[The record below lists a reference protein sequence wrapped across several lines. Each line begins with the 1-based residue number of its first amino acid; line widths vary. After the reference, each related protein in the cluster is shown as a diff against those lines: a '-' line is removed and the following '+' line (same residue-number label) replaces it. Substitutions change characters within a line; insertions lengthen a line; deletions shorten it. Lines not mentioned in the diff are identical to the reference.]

1 MRCVGFAL
9 HGVFVFRPAP
19 GGERPRR
26 GCGEN
31 DEKGWRHMK
40 RRQKAAWFLSGV
52 AAAALTASL
61 TSPALAAL
69 AAKTIQVYTGV
80 DIYVD
85 DQKLEPTDAN
95 GNPVEAFVHNGTT
108 YLPVRAV
115 SEAVGKPVQWEPKT
129 NSVYL
134 GEHTADKPAVWLQ
147 DLDYFTGSKLDI
159 EPTEKDNLGN
169 TRHEVIVQDGGF
181 DNTYLLNGQYSAI
194 SGTFFQRYDD
204 RTSSGES
211 ELLIYGDG
219 ELLYSAKMAGG
230 MQPIDFYVDL
240 TGVLKLE
247 IDFNPKTFSI
257 WQNPTSA
264 LDDVGLWT

>member
-1 MRCVGFAL
+1 
-9 HGVFVFRPAP
+9 
-19 GGERPRR
+19 
-26 GCGEN
+26 
-31 DEKGWRHMK
+31 MK

-85 DQKLEPTDAN
+85 DQKLAPTDAN

-147 DLDYFTGSKLDI
+147 DLDYFTGKDFWVKD
-159 EPTEKDNLGN
+159 TWKDNLGN
-169 TRHEVIVQDGGF
+169 TRQEVIKRSF

-194 SGTFFQRYDD
+194 SGTFFQDYNNRSSDD
-204 RTSSGES
+204 TSY
-211 ELLIYGDG
+211 LKIYGDG
-219 ELLYSAKMAGG
+219 ELLYNAEVTKGVT
-230 MQPIDFYVDL
+230 PIDFYVDL
-240 TGVLKLE
+240 TGVLELE
-247 IDFNPKTFSI
+247 ISFSCGY
-257 WQNPTSA
+257 WSDSGGA

>member
-1 MRCVGFAL
+1 
-9 HGVFVFRPAP
+9 
-19 GGERPRR
+19 
-26 GCGEN
+26 
-31 DEKGWRHMK
+31 MK

-52 AAAALTASL
+52 AAAVLAASL

-85 DQKLEPTDAN
+85 DLKLEPTDAN
-95 GNPVEAFVHNGTT
+95 GNPVEVFVYNGTT

-115 SEAVGKPVQWEPKT
+115 SEAVGKTVQWEPKT

-134 GEHTADKPAVWLQ
+134 GDHKADKPAVWLQ
-147 DLDYFTGSKLDI
+147 DLDYFMGKDL
-159 EPTEKDNLGN
+159 EVEATEKDNLGN
-169 TRHEVIVQDGGF
+169 ARQEVIVARNGF

-194 SGTFFQRYDD
+194 SGTSFMLYNYRSVN
-204 RTSSGES
+204 TES

-219 ELLYSAKMAGG
+219 ELLYSAKMAKGIK
-230 MQPIDFYVDL
+230 PIDFYVDL
-240 TGVLKLE
+240 TGVLELRVE
-247 IDFNPKTFSI
+247 YDST
-257 WQNPTSA
+257 WQFA

>member
-1 MRCVGFAL
+1 
-9 HGVFVFRPAP
+9 
-19 GGERPRR
+19 
-26 GCGEN
+26 
-31 DEKGWRHMK
+31 MK

-52 AAAALTASL
+52 AAAVLAASL

-85 DQKLEPTDAN
+85 DLKLEPTDAN

-115 SEAVGKPVQWEPKT
+115 SEAVGKTVQWEPKT

-147 DLDYFTGSKLDI
+147 DLDYFTGKEFWVKD
-159 EPTEKDNLGN
+159 TWKDNLGN
-169 TRHEVIVQDGGF
+169 TRQEVIIRSF

-194 SGTFFQRYDD
+194 SGTFFQGYNSRSSNG
-204 RTSSGES
+204 TSY
-211 ELLIYGDG
+211 LKIYGDG
-219 ELLYSAKMAGG
+219 ELLYNAEVTKGVT
-230 MQPIDFYVDL
+230 PIDFYVDL
-240 TGVLKLE
+240 TGVLELE
-247 IDFNPKTFSI
+247 IFLSGDNGG
-257 WQNPTSA
+257 A

>member
-19 GGERPRR
+19 GGESPHR

-31 DEKGWRHMK
+31 NEKGWRHMK

-61 TSPALAAL
+61 TSPALATL

-134 GEHTADKPAVWLQ
+134 GEHTADRPAVWLQ
-147 DLDYFTGSKLDI
+147 DLDYFTGKELRI
-159 EPTEKDNLGN
+159 NTAEKDNLGN
-169 TRHEVIVQDGGF
+169 TRQEVIVPYGGF

-194 SGTFFQRYDD
+194 SGTFFQRYDYRSD
-204 RTSSGES
+204 GVES

-219 ELLYSAKMAGG
+219 ELLYSAEVGKG
-230 MQPIDFYVDL
+230 MKPIDFYVDL
-240 TGVLKLE
+240 TGVLELK
-247 IDFNPKTFSI
+247 IDFNPSTSASSYESM
-257 WQNPTSA
+257 SA